1 MPFASSN
8 LFFFFCRGSLAFTS
22 NNWCHSPKATLL
34 LLFLCVLGQPGWCSM
49 FRRYLSHHKIICL
62 KNHDSHSLAF
72 PKIKSFEDRS
82 TWPLT
87 GTVSDIIELNRYR
100 KDSNQSWQKILQGKR
115 FLTDV
120 ILWRIWSTTS

>member
-1 MPFASSN
+1 
-8 LFFFFCRGSLAFTS
+8 
-22 NNWCHSPKATLL
+22 
-34 LLFLCVLGQPGWCSM
+34 M

-87 GTVSDIIELNRYR
+87 GTVSDNRAQQIQQR
-100 KDSNQSWQKILQGKR
+100 QLSKLTENFTGKR
-115 FLTDV
+115 FLTDA
-120 ILWRIWSTTS
+120 IL